1 MAQTLYEY
9 YKSKGQAL
17 PGIKERAKT
26 YEDLGLGSATNY
38 QGTYNQNVSLLNRL
52 QSMPIN
58 PTPASK
64 PQVAQNLPV
73 SAPVQPD
80 STNSTPSANSTSF
93 ADRYQQMLEEAFKTP
108 LPSKADLYQQE
119 LTSRNIEPQRQSLQS
134 LDSRLVAMKANIDAS
149 EQDIRN
155 RIIQSGG
162 TVTES
167 QTQRLVAAEKEPLL
181 REYNRLIDERN
192 AASQQLSSAEQLAEQ
207 TAGLKY
213 ESAAQPLA
221 TLKERLGMAKDVLGL
236 QQTAAGAKTV
246 TTLMTQ
252 YPDAGILASDT
263 PEIASLKAAQSGS
276 FKSKNTAIRGIV
288 DPVYGGISYY
298 DSKGGFVGNTNHGY
312 VPPAGATVS
321 ETPSTTSVASGT
333 PSPSVSIPTII
344 KPAIQNIEGVPF
356 IDMGKLNTGQ
366 VPLAQ
371 KIAATTGMPLLAKDD
386 VNEVQ
391 KGYATYLS
399 ERNIMNTIL
408 TTARKLITA
417 TNPAEALWQY
427 AKIEAGALTRTNTDA
442 KVFLDTTKAF
452 SSLLTRAA
460 GEKGVL
466 TNMDVQRIINGL
478 PNSGDTK
485 SIMEEK
491 ATKFDALFKSQ
502 FQSAMQAYVGQTS
515 GQSSGSGQTG
525 GQADINSLRSKYG
538 Y

>member
-17 PGIKERAKT
+17 PGIKERSKT
-26 YEDLGLGSATNY
+26 YEDLGLGSAANY
-38 QGTYNQNVSLLNRL
+38 QGTYDQNVSLLNRL
-52 QSMPIN
+52 QSMPV
-58 PTPASK
+58 TPASASK
-64 PQVAQNLPV
+64 PPVAQNLPV

-80 STNSTPSANSTSF
+80 STSSTASAPSASL
-93 ADRYQQMLEEAFKTP
+93 ADRYQQLLEDAFKNP

-119 LTSRNIEPQRQSLQS
+119 LTSRNIEPQRQNLQS
-134 LDSRLVAMKANIDAS
+134 LDSRLATMKANIDAS

-192 AASQQLSSAEQLAEQ
+192 VASQQLSSAEQLAEQ

-213 ESAAQPLA
+213 ESAAQPLT

-312 VPPAGATVS
+312 VPPTGATVS
-321 ETPSTTSVASGT
+321 GAPSNGGT
-333 PSPSVSIPTII
+333 PSPSTNVPTII

-356 IDMGKLNTGQ
+356 IDMSKLNTGQ

-371 KIAATTGMPLLAKDD
+371 RIAATTGMPLLAKDD

-399 ERNIMNTIL
+399 AKNLMNTVLI
-408 TTARKLITA
+408 TARKLITA
-417 TNPAEALWQY
+417 KNPAEALWQY
-427 AKIEAGALTRTNTDA
+427 AKINAGALTRTNTDA

-478 PNSGDTK
+478 PNPGDTK
-485 SIMEEK
+485 DIMEEK
-491 ATKFDALFKSQ
+491 ASKFDALFKSQ
-502 FQSAMQAYVGQTS
+502 FQSAMQAYIGQTS
-515 GQSSGSGQTG
+515 GQSSESGQTG
-525 GQADINSLRSKYG
+525 GQTDINSLRSKYG